1 MTQETQD
8 TLTEIELIMEKVG
21 AVQWSIY
28 EALFSQSGPAQA
40 YESRYGQYAAMSEI
54 VCDYI
59 GKALENIKQ
68 LLKAEG
74 E

>member
-8 TLTEIELIMEKVG
+8 TLTEIELIMEKAG
-21 AVQWSIY
+21 AVQWRIY
-28 EALFSQSGPAQA
+28 EALFSQCGPAQS
-40 YESRYGQYAAMSEI
+40 YESRYGQDAAKSEI